1 MAATGAKLEFRSSV
15 VKKNTEFYKS
25 YVAGKLTDENFKWP
39 ECPFKFITKNHLI
52 GAIQSPHRSEI
63 EYAENYAPES
73 PSSSHSIS
81 ISPLPSTST
90 SNQLMSDMIK
100 LVKGEKNDVR
110 DAPKSEVSAQRV
122 EAPANTNP
130 FIIVQYPYGMNP
142 YAMNSTMMSMANIPN
157 MPMLGLPQHTPL
169 QVCTVL
175 VIHYEIFMFGSH
187 HS

>member
-15 VKKNTEFYKS
+15 VKKNTAFYKN

-63 EYAENYAPES
+63 EYVENDGPES

-81 ISPLPSTST
+81 ISPHPSTST

-110 DAPKSEVSAQRV
+110 DESKSEASAPRM
-122 EAPANTNP
+122 EAPANANP

-157 MPMLGLPQHTPL
+157 MPVLGMPQHTPL
-169 QVCTVL
+169 QVCTVFVFHVWFSSL
-175 VIHYEIFMFGSH
+175 VTV
-187 HS
+187 